1 MTEEL
6 AVHQDVQKW
15 TLEEKEAAAQTNKEL
30 NSLLDDIQS
39 REKELDSDFV
49 KLGTLVNE
57 VQGKKY
63 WLLYG
68 DYRSFNAWLKSIEP
82 KVNKGRSRIYA
93 SLGIAK
99 QLLPYIAPKELE
111 NMGISKASALA
122 TAVKKSGK
130 PPADELLNA
139 IKDKKTTLE
148 QTHELIA
155 DNYGARDEF
164 EMGIWYNLH
173 GVYMSLEEKEEFE
186 RCVAVACKSDP
197 PLPYLISWQDAT
209 APQRKEILWR
219 LVATFLADQEAEVN
233 AQSSIR

>member
-1 MTEEL
+1 MNNSPTGIVEKFTDDEKVVAATARKEIEEIVERI
-6 AVHQDVQKW
+6 ASRQ
-15 TLEEKEAAAQTNKEL
+15 KEL
-30 NSLLDDIQS
+30 ESNFVTIGVLLDAVRS
-39 REKELDSDFV
+39 NKF
-49 KLGTLVNE
+49 
-57 VQGKKY
+57 
-63 WLLYG
+63 WLLWEFRSYG
-68 DYRSFNAWLKSIEP
+68 DFQKSIESRI
-82 KVNKGRSRIYA
+82 KKGRSQLYA
-93 SLGIAK
+93 CSSIAK

-111 NMGISKASALA
+111 DIGISKASALA
-122 TAVKKSGK
+122 SAVKKSGK

-164 EMGIWYNLH
+164 EMGIWYSLA
-173 GVYMSLEEKEEFE
+173 GVYFSPEEKEEFE
-186 RCVAVACKSDP
+186 RAVSVACKSDP
-197 PLPYLISWQDAT
+197 PLPYLVSWNDAT